1 MDYPQ
6 SWRATDTGNDR
17 IIFAHREI
25 DDGVYVVVD
34 VYKFVDDDPATAT
47 SILMRELKRLV
58 EQNGEL
64 RVNETDF
71 RISGINGLKIEYVYP
86 NQQGNNS
93 YVVAIVA
100 TSPTTGWTYLI
111 MFEAPEDKFDDQL
124 DLFNAILASLVIG

>member
-1 MDYPQ
+1 
-6 SWRATDTGNDR
+6 
-17 IIFAHREI
+17 
-25 DDGVYVVVD
+25 VVD

-64 RVNETDF
+64 RVNESDF
-71 RISGINGLKIEYVYP
+71 RISGIDGLKIEYVYP
-86 NQQGNNS
+86 NQQGTNS

-111 MFEAPEDKFDDQL
+111 MFEAPENSFDNQL
-124 DLFNAILASLVIG
+124 DLFNAMLASLVIG